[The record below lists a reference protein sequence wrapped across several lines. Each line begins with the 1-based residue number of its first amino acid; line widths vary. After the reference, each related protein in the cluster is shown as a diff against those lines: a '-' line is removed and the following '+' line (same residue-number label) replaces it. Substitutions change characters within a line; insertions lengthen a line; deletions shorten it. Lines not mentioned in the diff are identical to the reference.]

1 MTPPADA
8 LQSISPIQETN
19 MQTFILALYV
29 LIWPVISF
37 AVLAV
42 IGVATVKDIRVAR
55 REKRELV

>member
-1 MTPPADA
+1 
-8 LQSISPIQETN
+8 

-37 AVLAV
+37 AILAV
-42 IGVATVKDIRVAR
+42 IGVATVKDIRAAR

>member
-1 MTPPADA
+1 MG
-8 LQSISPIQETN
+8 TN

-29 LIWPVISF
+29 LIWPLISL

-42 IGVATVKDIRVAR
+42 IGIATVKDIQVAR